1 MIVRKRRGHRTLRC
15 LAGLMACS
23 FLSIPRMPG
32 NKNISLKRLRGIRR
46 NAIPGTAITNRITTT
61 YWPNV
66 FSLRKIR
73 WVRCCLADET
83 PLDATSG
90 ISMGWNFPLSRR
102 VTTGPVAA
110 LHYDGSTSSMYNEYG
125 DSATTLALTDPLW
138 HASVSTLGWRVNSQ
152 FGDVRPWA
160 QISYNQQFG
169 KISGKRSPG

>member
-1 MIVRKRRGHRTLRC
+1 
-15 LAGLMACS
+15 
-23 FLSIPRMPG
+23 
-32 NKNISLKRLRGIRR
+32 
-46 NAIPGTAITNRITTT
+46 
-61 YWPNV
+61 
-66 FSLRKIR
+66 
-73 WVRCCLADET
+73 
-83 PLDATSG
+83 
-90 ISMGWNFPLSRR
+90 MGWNFPLSRR

-152 FGDVRPWA
+152 FGDVRPQA